1 MSGLSTVLRVMG
13 WSLIVMAAA
22 LLPSLFLDGF
32 KHQAEWHVFG
42 LIFLVEAFVGL
53 ALLLGVSGYRS
64 VIDVRPILAAVLAS
78 SFTMMSVSGLP
89 FLFGQTHCAIPDAI
103 FEGVARITTS
113 GGTIFSPLS
122 ELPPGLSL
130 WRGMLQWLGGAW
142 ALSLGIAILPYL
154 RVGGMSFFRVDAF
167 AAMEPTTRARRLALA
182 LVGLY
187 AGISFLLALLL
198 WMAGMSALDAVIH
211 AMGLISSGG
220 ASTWDTSLGHYN
232 KVSIT
237 LIAAFGMILGGLPF
251 PALLAAF
258 RGNVRVLLADTQ
270 VHWYLS
276 IIVIAAIL
284 LGWWGI
290 WQHGWSWQYA
300 VLDNS
305 FSIISALTGS
315 GYVTQPVVIGLGV
328 PSVVF
333 LFLATWGGCAGSSSG
348 GLKIFRV
355 RAMLYEIWIQM
366 GALLR
371 PHTIRAAKVDN
382 RVLDAVTRRQ
392 IMGFVFVYTSSFA
405 ALSWGLGAM
414 GLDAVTALSAAVTAI
429 ANASLNLGGVLS
441 HSGGYA
447 AMPDA
452 AKVLLSV
459 GMALGRLEILPV
471 LAVFTPSFWRR

>member
-1 MSGLSTVLRVMG
+1 MSGLATVLRVVG
-13 WSLIVMAAA
+13 WSLIVMALA
-22 LLPSLFLDGF
+22 LLPSMLLDGF
-32 KHQAEWHVFG
+32 KKQPEWHVFG
-42 LIFLVEAFVGL
+42 LIFLVEAFVGI
-53 ALLLGVSGYRS
+53 ALLLVVSGYRS
-64 VIDVRPILAAVLAS
+64 VIDIRPILAAVLAS
-78 SFTMMSVSGLP
+78 SVTMMIVAGLP
-89 FLFGQTHCAIPDAI
+89 FLFGQTHCEIPDAI

-142 ALSLGIAILPYL
+142 ALSLGIAVLPYL

-167 AAMEPTTRARRLALA
+167 AAMESTTRAKRLVLSLA
-182 LVGLY
+182 ALY
-187 AGISFLLALLL
+187 AGISAVLAGLL
-198 WMAGMSALDAVIH
+198 WTAGMSPLDAAIH

-220 ASTWDTSLGHYN
+220 ASTWDSSLGHYN
-232 KVSIT
+232 KLSIT
-237 LIAAFGMILGGLPF
+237 LIAALGMILGGLPF

-258 RGNVRVLLADTQ
+258 RGHVRVLLADTQ

-276 IIVIAAIL
+276 IIVITAAL
-284 LGWWGI
+284 LGWWSV
-290 WQHGWSWQYA
+290 WQQGWSWQDA
-300 VLDNS
+300 ALGNS
-305 FSIISALTGS
+305 FAVISALTGS
-315 GYVTQPVVIGLGV
+315 GYVTQPAVIGLGF
-328 PSVVF
+328 PSVIL
-333 LFLATWGGCAGSSSG
+333 LFLATWGGCAGSCTG
-348 GLKIFRV
+348 GIKIFRV

-382 RVLDAVTRRQ
+382 RVLDVVIRRQ

-414 GLDAVTALSAAVTAI
+414 GLDAVTALSAAVSAI
-429 ANASLNLGGVLS
+429 ANSSLNLGPILS

-452 AKVLLSV
+452 AKILLVV

-471 LAVFTPSFWRR
+471 LAIFTTSFWRR